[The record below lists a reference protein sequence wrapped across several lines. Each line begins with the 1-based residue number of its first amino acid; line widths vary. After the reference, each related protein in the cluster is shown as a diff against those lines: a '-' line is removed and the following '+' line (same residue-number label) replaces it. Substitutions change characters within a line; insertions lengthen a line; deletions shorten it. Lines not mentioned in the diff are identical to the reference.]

1 MLSTVTD
8 LFILHLE
15 LFIGYAICVLFP
27 IPWLSRFI
35 IDLWAKLLRGT
46 QPLS

>member
-1 MLSTVTD
+1 MLNTVLD

-27 IPWLSRFI
+27 LPWLSRFI
-35 IDLWAKLLRGT
+35 LDLWVRLLGGES
-46 QPLS
+46 P